1 MNIAIVQFDPEK
13 GEVGANLDHVD
24 RLLSG
29 GRGGVVPTT
38 PDQLPSCP
46 GGAGGGGPGRALIP
60 REEPGATLSG
70 LDADLVVLP
79 ELFATG
85 YFFDSTEQAHALSEP
100 VPDGPT
106 TRRLERWARETGA
119 TFVAGLAERAGTP
132 GRPVHYNSAVVVTPR
147 GWLGT
152 YRKTHLYYE
161 ETDHFLPGDT
171 GFPVWTVADRAGRS
185 YRLGVMV
192 CFDWFFPESAR
203 TLAQG
208 GADVV
213 AHPSNLVL
221 PHCPD
226 AMPVRALENGVFTA
240 TANRTG
246 SESNGR
252 ETLTFIGRSRICSPR
267 AEVLADA
274 PRVGDAVLT
283 AEIDPHEARDRRLN
297 TYNHR
302 DDDRRPALYTPG
314 GVG

>member
-1 MNIAIVQFDPEK
+1 MVITVVQFDPEK
-13 GEVGANLDHVD
+13 GAVGVNLDHVE
-24 RLLSG
+24 RLL
-29 GRGGVVPTT
+29 GGVE
-38 PDQLPSCP
+38 
-46 GGAGGGGPGRALIP
+46 AA
-60 REEPGATLSG
+60 
-70 LDADLVVLP
+70 LVVLP

-106 TRRLERWARETGA
+106 TRRLERWAHESGA
-119 TFVAGLAERAGTP
+119 TFVAGLVERAGP
-132 GRPVHYNSAVVVTPR
+132 LDRPAHYNSAVVVTPR

-161 ETDHFLPGDT
+161 ETQHFLPGDT
-171 GFPVWTVADRAGRS
+171 GFPVWTVQDRAGRG

-203 TLAQG
+203 TLALG
-208 GADVV
+208 GADVI

-252 ETLTFIGRSRICSPR
+252 ETLTFIGRSRICSPG
-267 AEVLADA
+267 AEVLAEA
-274 PRVGDAVLT
+274 PRAGDAVIS
-283 AEIDPHEARDRRLN
+283 AEIDLHAARDRRLN
-297 TYNHR
+297 DYNHR
-302 DDDRRPALYTPG
+302 DDDRRPALYGAGAPEG
-314 GVG
+314 R